1 MKSGFSN
8 PYTISNICTTS
19 CSCLSRIWITFLKK
33 CIWWLMISIWFHE
46 KKIFFRFLGRFGW
59 SNLAY
64 ILSHFPF
71 RCCDSHRIKK
81 IGVFSIWRW
90 TWLFTNA
97 SRSSKRIQLVFKQSF
112 ANFVG
117 VYIYEK
123 YARRIVSVEF
133 LLFLIF

>member
-1 MKSGFSN
+1 MH
-8 PYTISNICTTS
+8 
-19 CSCLSRIWITFLKK
+19 
-33 CIWWLMISIWFHE
+33 WWLMISCDFT
-46 KKIFFRFLGRFGW
+46 KKIKKNIFSRFLGRFGW

-133 LLFLIF
+133 FIISYILTFSLNNHILYSVYSVFFVKREIVWLV